1 MKRVSVI
8 LSTLFVLGLFLVSAG
23 GAYGQFYPGRV
34 TGTVT
39 DSSGALVPGADVK
52 LTASDIGLERSVTTN
67 TAGVFD
73 FSQLPLGTF
82 KVTVVKQGFS
92 TYVQTGI
99 ATSLDQV
106 NEIQVVLVTGAVS
119 TQVEVTSAAP
129 LLQTQTDVIGGD
141 FSSQEVE
148 QLPLGNSDY
157 TRYAF
162 FLPGTSTNTDYTFTQ
177 IAINGS
183 PSRSV
188 MFNIDG
194 SQDMD
199 AYRQLPAMNQGGNSY
214 TAATRLPPDAVEEIS
229 VETGAAADSA
239 AGAGSI
245 NVILKSGANALH
257 GSAYED
263 HRDASL
269 EAHNFFEN
277 LAGEPKAHFIWNE
290 WGGSLGGAIVKDK
303 TFFFVG
309 YDGGKSLNGN
319 TLNVNSPSN
328 AQIANAESLLAG
340 AGITTPNPVGLSIL
354 KLYQPYNGPFT
365 INGAGSQSPE
375 AFSVKI
381 DQRLG
386 PNDLL
391 TGRYVFGNGRDAF
404 PQGHDSPTGGSQ
416 LPAYFGVTP
425 VRAQNEAVSEV
436 HNFSPNLVNTARVS
450 YNHAFEYFNPA
461 DQSFNPTT
469 IGLVTGAPPQD
480 GGLPEI
486 DIGAGVFENL
496 GTNTSYPRGRTSETF
511 ELNDDAVLN
520 RGKHNFQAGFNWL
533 SNKAWGLNDNNLRGI
548 LSFDG
553 TQLGNSLTT
562 DQPTADLVDLLG
574 GLADPSSSDINRGST
589 RFDVSE
595 NVVGVYATDTYQLSR
610 KLTLIAGVRWD
621 FIGVPKED
629 RNRLTNFLPSEG
641 LVPVSQPYHNS
652 WLNFSPRVALAY
664 SPFAIH
670 GMHTVIRA
678 GYGIYYVDESL
689 DVLVGQGLDLTNS
702 NPGMATNP
710 LNGEGISSAP
720 LVSIPLQA
728 GVPIYSSSGT
738 PAPPFNLVAV
748 DPKLDPPYVQSWNFN
763 LEQEITPGIEL
774 QVGYVASKGTHIYNY
789 LDANQPPP
797 GSGWTPAAI
806 LAGRPDS
813 AAEQAARP
821 YAALYPQFGQISTI
835 TSGGNSSY
843 NSLQVLLRTKNYHG
857 LTTQLGY
864 TWAHDIDQASE
875 TSDAFGTSGFVPR
888 DSFNLK
894 TDRGNSLFDVPQ
906 SVNIS
911 YVYQFPRTSLKG
923 AAGQL
928 ANNWQLSGV
937 ITWHTGLWLPDLTYD
952 DVSGTGELHDTPDCT
967 GPIVTQLKNFSI
979 PYVVSG
985 LSEPAKGTFGTCS
998 RTSIQGPG
1006 VAEWD
1011 FSVGK
1016 YFPVNEKLKIE
1027 FRADAFNFLNHPIFG
1042 NPNPVFGAE
1051 TITGTADNVDNDSHF
1066 GAGAQRQ
1073 IQLNLKFL
1081 F

>member
-1 MKRVSVI
+1 
-8 LSTLFVLGLFLVSAG
+8 
-23 GAYGQFYPGRV
+23 
-34 TGTVT
+34 
-39 DSSGALVPGADVK
+39 
-52 LTASDIGLERSVTTN
+52 
-67 TAGVFD
+67 VFD
-73 FSQLPLGTF
+73 FPQLPLSTF
-82 KVTVVKQGFS
+82 KVTVVKQGFN
-92 TYVQTGI
+92 TYVQTGVT
-99 ATSLDQV
+99 TSTDQV
-106 NEIQVVLVTGAVS
+106 NDIQVVLATGAVS

-141 FSSQEVE
+141 FTAQDIE

-229 VETGAAADSA
+229 VETSSAADA
-239 AGAGSI
+239 EAGAGTI
-245 NVILKSGANALH
+245 NVILKSGSNALH
-257 GSAYED
+257 GTAYED

-290 WGGSLGGAIVKDK
+290 WGGSLGGAIKKDK
-303 TFFFVG
+303 TFFYVG
-309 YDGGKSLNGN
+309 YDGGTSLNGT
-319 TLNVNSPSN
+319 TLNVNAPSTT
-328 AQIANAESLLAG
+328 QIANAEALLAG
-340 AGITTPNPVGLSIL
+340 VGMTTPNPVGLAIL

-425 VRAQNEAVSEV
+425 VRAQNEAISEV
-436 HNFSPNLVNTARVS
+436 HNFSPSFVNTARVS

-461 DQSFNPTT
+461 DESFNPSS
-469 IGLVTGAPPQD
+469 IGLVTNAPPQD

-486 DIGAGVFENL
+486 DLGAGAFENL
-496 GTNTSYPRGRTSETF
+496 GTDTSYPRGRTSETF
-511 ELNDDAVLN
+511 ELNDDAVFN
-520 RGKHNFQAGFNWL
+520 RGKHNFQAGFSWL
-533 SNKAWGLNDNNLRGI
+533 SNKAWGLNDNNLRGL

-553 TQLGNSLTT
+553 TQLGNSLTA
-562 DQPTADLVDLLG
+562 DQPTADLVDLLA
-574 GLADPSSSDINRGST
+574 GLADPASTSINRGST
-589 RFDVSE
+589 RIDLSQ
-595 NVVGVYATDTYQLSR
+595 NVVGIYATDTYQLTK
-610 KLTLIAGVRWD
+610 KLTLIGGIRWD
-621 FIGVPKED
+621 FIGVLKED
-629 RNRLTNFLPSEG
+629 RDKLTNFLPSEG
-641 LVPVSQPYHNS
+641 LVPVTQPYHNT

-664 SPFAIH
+664 SPFEIH

-678 GYGIYYVDESL
+678 GYGIYFVDESL
-689 DVLVGQGLDLTNS
+689 DVLVGQGLNLTNN

-710 LNGEGISSAP
+710 FNGEGIFSAP
-720 LVSIPLQA
+720 LISVPLQA
-728 GVPIYSSSGT
+728 GVPIFSGSGT
-738 PAPPFNLVAV
+738 PTPPFNLVAV

-763 LEQEITPGIEL
+763 IEQEITPGIEL

-789 LDANQPPP
+789 LDVNQPPA

-806 LAGRPDS
+806 AAGRPDP

-821 YAALYPQFGQISTI
+821 YAALYPEYGQISTV

-888 DSFNLK
+888 DSYNLK

-906 SVNIS
+906 AVTFS
-911 YVYQFPRTSLKG
+911 YVYQVPKTKLSG
-923 AAGQL
+923 IAGQV
-928 ANNWQLSGV
+928 ANGWQVSGV
-937 ITWHTGLWLPDLTYD
+937 VTWHDGLWLPVLTYD
-952 DVSGTGELHDTPDCT
+952 DISGTGEFHDTPDCT

-985 LSEPAKGTFGTCS
+985 LSEPAMGTFGNCS
-998 RTSIQGPG
+998 RNSIQGPG
-1006 VAEWD
+1006 LAEWD

-1016 YFPVNEKLKIE
+1016 YFRLNERFKVE
-1027 FRADAFNFLNHPIFG
+1027 FRADAFNFLNHTNFG
-1042 NPNPVFGAE
+1042 NPNPVLGAE

-1073 IQLNLKFL
+1073 FQLNLKL
-1081 F
+1081 LW